1 MATAGSGA
9 ADPTSLLCFT
19 KRRDS
24 MGELFH
30 RSGELRQA
38 EVTDPFLV
46 APRT

>member
-1 MATAGSGA
+1 
-9 ADPTSLLCFT
+9 
-19 KRRDS
+19 